1 MSAWPP
7 ALTRGPDLPLL
18 RLLLPSL
25 LFTSALWPAARAR
38 NASCGGF
45 LTQFRGHFQS
55 PNYPDHYDD
64 SAVCRWYI
72 FAPKEFAILIEK
84 HTIDIEDDA
93 NRADCPYDY
102 LRYSFGNWKK
112 TFCGKGAVEPLL
124 LDTNFVTVVL
134 KTDASMS
141 GTGFNISYRF
151 VLPPCVR
158 TFTSGEGLLEIPED
172 KSKRN
177 VLIRRRRWCFRSA
190 RGNSYQFT
198 FDYFDLIGEPP
209 KCRHMYMKVLEKNEG
224 QVRSHSRMCGKLIP
238 EPVHT
243 RSSSVSLLFLSDRPL
258 DKNGLHVSWKVFGCN
273 EEHRAAAGKLRFPR
287 EGVYTAFPA
296 TCRWTVYANSDQTV
310 ELTVTRLNLLRCDL
324 EYLRIFEGEGERR
337 TLLDDLCRLDSP
349 VVITSTRRIMT
360 LQLRLHALRRDAVE
374 AAYQMR
380 ATPCGGLYE
389 ASEGSIVSPADL
401 AEAEGGLTCLWTIRV
416 RSNYLPRVEFREF
429 AFSESENCS
438 SGYIEAYFLNQGSHM
453 QLMPRRCAAEPP
465 PPVVG
470 IDNEVRVKLH
480 VEHRDSHTHFR
491 LRFRSVC
498 ETMVIANR
506 TGGVSQSFG
515 FPKLYEHESECSW
528 NVYAPKGERLA
539 LFVTD
544 LRFSKS
550 KYCATSALTVTD
562 GTQPTSSVLATLSRP
577 EPRAF
582 LSSEDAL
589 SLRICGGVVKFV
601 YMSVPSETCSKAEQP
616 VTEPPRR
623 EVPAKSKA
631 VDTSVVWEEID
642 QTPS

>member
-1 MSAWPP
+1 MSLWPLVLPRSRVP
-7 ALTRGPDLPLL
+7 ALFPLL
-18 RLLLPSL
+18 LAFAAP
-25 LFTSALWPAARAR
+25 LWPAAQAR
-38 NASCGGF
+38 NTTCGGF
-45 LTQFRGHFQS
+45 LTQFRGSFQS
-55 PNYPDHYDD
+55 PNHPNHYDD

-93 NRADCPYDY
+93 GRSDCPYDY

-112 TFCGKGAVEPLL
+112 TFCGRGVVEPIL

-158 TFTSGEGLLEIPED
+158 TFTASEGLLEIPED
-172 KSKRN
+172 KAKRN
-177 VLIRRRRWCFRSA
+177 ALVRRRRWCFHSA

-198 FDYFDLIGEPP
+198 FDYFDLIGEHS
-209 KCRHMYMKVLEKNEG
+209 KCRHMYIKVLEKSEG
-224 QVRSHSRMCGKLIP
+224 QMRSHPRLCGRSIP

-258 DKNGLHVSWKVFGCN
+258 DKNGLHLSWTVFGCN
-273 EEHRAAAGKLRFPR
+273 EEHRAAVGKLRFPR
-287 EGVYTAFPA
+287 EGVHTAFPA
-296 TCRWTVYANSDQTV
+296 TCRWTVYANHDQTV
-310 ELTVTRLNLLRCDL
+310 ELTVTRLNLQRCDV
-324 EYLRIFEGEGERR
+324 EYLRIFEGEEEGR
-337 TLLDDLCRLDSP
+337 TLLDDLCRLDMP
-349 VVITSTRRIMT
+349 VVITSTRRVMS
-360 LQLRLHALRRDAVE
+360 LQLRLHANRRDAVE
-374 AAYQMR
+374 AAYQFR
-380 ATPCGGLYE
+380 ATPCGGLHE

-401 AEAEGGLTCLWTIRV
+401 GDAENGLTCIWIIRV
-416 RSNYLPRVEFREF
+416 RNNYLPRVEFREF
-429 AFSESENCS
+429 SFAESENCS
-438 SGYIEAYFLNQGSHM
+438 AGYIEAYFLSQGSHM
-453 QLMPRRCAAEPP
+453 QLMPRRCTADPP

-470 IDNEVRVKLH
+470 IDNEVRLKLR
-480 VEHRDSHTHFR
+480 VEQRDSHTHFR

-498 ETMVIANR
+498 EMMVIANR
-506 TGGVSQSFG
+506 TGGVSHSYG
-515 FPKLYEHESECSW
+515 FPKLYEHESECTW

-539 LFVTD
+539 VFVTE

-550 KYCATSALTVTD
+550 KYCTTSSLTVTD
-562 GTQPTSSVLATLSRP
+562 GTQPTSPVVAVLSRP

-589 SLRICGGVVKFV
+589 SLRICGGVVKFA
-601 YMSVPSETCSKAEQP
+601 YMSVPIETCSKAESP
-616 VTEPPRR
+616 ATEVAHR
-623 EVPAKSKA
+623 ETAKSKA
-631 VDTSVVWEEID
+631 DTSVVWEEID

>member
-1 MSAWPP
+1 MPP
-7 ALTRGPDLPLL
+7 AQVRSLL
-18 RLLLPSL
+18 VLLLV
-25 LFTSALWPAARAR
+25 LWPAAWAR

-55 PNYPDHYDD
+55 PNFPDHYDD

-84 HTIDIEDDA
+84 HAIDIEDDA
-93 NRADCPYDY
+93 SRSDCPYDF

-112 TFCGKGAVEPLL
+112 TFCGKGVVEPIL
-124 LDTNFVTVVL
+124 LDTNFVTVVM

-141 GTGFNISYRF
+141 GMGFNISYRF

-158 TFTSGEGLLEIPED
+158 VFTSSEGLLEVPED
-172 KSKRN
+172 KRHT
-177 VLIRRRRWCFRSA
+177 LIRRRRWCFRSA

-198 FDYFDLIGEPP
+198 FDYFDLPGEPP
-209 KCRHMYMKVLEKNEG
+209 KCRHMYMKVLEKSEG
-224 QVRSHSRMCGKLIP
+224 QVRSHPRLCGKLSP

-243 RSSSVSLLFLSDRPL
+243 RSSSVSLLFLSDRAL
-258 DKNGLHVSWKVFGCN
+258 DRSGLHVSWRVLGCN
-273 EEHRAAAGKLRFPR
+273 EEHRAASGRLRFPR
-287 EGVYTAFPA
+287 DGVYAAFPA
-296 TCRWTVYANSDQTV
+296 TCRWTVYAGSDQTV
-310 ELTVTRLNLLRCDL
+310 ELTLTRLDLQRCDL
-324 EYLRIFEGEGERR
+324 EYLRIFEGEDEGR
-337 TLLDDLCRLDSP
+337 TLLDDLCRLDAP
-349 VVITSTRRIMT
+349 MVITSTRRILS
-360 LQLRLHALRRDAVE
+360 LQLRLYSLRRDAVE
-374 AAYQMR
+374 ASYQMK

-401 AEAEGGLTCLWTIRV
+401 AQADSGLTCLWTIRV
-416 RSNYLPRVEFREF
+416 KNNYLPRVEFREF
-429 AFSESENCS
+429 TFGESENCS
-438 SGYIEAYFLNQGSHM
+438 AGYIEAYFLSQGSQM
-453 QLMPRRCAAEPP
+453 QLMPRRCSAEPP

-470 IDNEVRVKLH
+470 IDNEVRIKLH
-480 VEHRDSHTHFR
+480 VERRDPRTHFR

-498 ETMVIANR
+498 ETVVIANR

-539 LFVTD
+539 LFVTE

-550 KYCATSALTVTD
+550 KYCTTSALTVTD
-562 GTQPTSSVLATLSRP
+562 GTQPTSPVVAVLSRA
-577 EPRAF
+577 ESRAF

-589 SLRICGGVVKFV
+589 ALRICGGVVKFV
-601 YMSVPSETCSKAEQP
+601 YMSVPAADTCSKAEP
-616 VTEPPRR
+616 STEPTKR
-623 EVPAKSKA
+623 EVAGKPRVGAA
-631 VDTSVVWEEID
+631 VVWEEID

>member
-7 ALTRGPDLPLL
+7 ALTRGPDLALL

-84 HTIDIEDDA
+84 HAIDIEDDA

-112 TFCGKGAVEPLL
+112 TFCGKGAVEPIL

-177 VLIRRRRWCFRSA
+177 MLIRRRRWCFRSA

-198 FDYFDLIGEPP
+198 FDYFDLVGEPP

-287 EGVYTAFPA
+287 EGVYTAYPA
-296 TCRWTVYANSDQTV
+296 TCRWTIYANSDQTV
-310 ELTVTRLNLLRCDL
+310 ELTVTRLNLQRCDL

-337 TLLDDLCRLDSP
+337 TLLDDVCRLDSP
-349 VVITSTRRIMT
+349 VVISSTRRIMS

-491 LRFRSVC
+491 LRFRS
-498 ETMVIANR
+498 
-506 TGGVSQSFG
+506 
-515 FPKLYEHESECSW
+515 
-528 NVYAPKGERLA
+528 GERLA

-544 LRFSKS
+544 VRFSKS
-550 KYCATSALTVTD
+550 KYCAASTLTVTD
-562 GTQPTSSVLATLSRP
+562 GTQPTSPVLATLSRP

-623 EVPAKSKA
+623 EVAAKAKA
-631 VDTSVVWEEID
+631 ADTSVVWEEID